1 MKYLKINMWHL
12 GRVLLFTVRKKKI
25 DKVKKPCPWWEM
37 RSNFL
42 KSAFAKSYPHHKKSP
57 ICLKNG
63 SYTPSY
69 PHYPHFSDKIR
80 LCRSRIEKEQPFCR
94 K

>member
-42 KSAFAKSYPHHKKSP
+42 KSAFAKSYPHHKKRP
-57 ICLKNG
+57 ICLKKAVIPRVIHIIHIFRTKSG
-63 SYTPSY
+63 
-69 PHYPHFSDKIR
+69 
-80 LCRSRIEKEQPFCR
+80 CAGAE
-94 K
+94 